1 MAGTRRGG
9 CGHTAAESSTTR
21 RLSDTPTRAPIYTQ
35 HVGRDRILNVLDSG
49 DSLRLVVLGVFAL
62 LSAATLVAWLPG
74 IRFDPT
80 GVPARIFMALGAG
93 IMISDFD
100 GVGAVLGLC
109 LALMGALM
117 WWEGQPPP
125 EVPRP
130 LLLGVLL
137 ATLATG
143 IAMLA
148 ALDGWSAFG
157 RIPEEARPAVA
168 VGIGAAG
175 LLGTL
180 AVADRSRVRL
190 RDAIRRRFTPVE
202 TVEDG
207 ETAELFLPQQL
218 SEPDLEPAP
227 TEEPV
232 SIER

>member
-1 MAGTRRGG
+1 ML
-9 CGHTAAESSTTR
+9 C
-21 RLSDTPTRAPIYTQ
+21 
-35 HVGRDRILNVLDSG
+35 VLDSE
-49 DSLRLVVLGVFAL
+49 DPLRLVVLGVFAL
-62 LSAATLVAWLPG
+62 LAVATVVAWLPG
-74 IRFDPT
+74 IRYDPT

-93 IMISDFD
+93 VLISDFD
-100 GVGAVLGLC
+100 GVGLVLGLC

-143 IAMLA
+143 VAMLA

-157 RIPEEARPAVA
+157 RIPEEARAAVA
-168 VGIGAAG
+168 VAIGGAG

-190 RDAIRRRFTPVE
+190 RDAIRRRFAPIE
-202 TVEDG
+202 TVEDDG
-207 ETAELFLPQQL
+207 ETAELFLPKQMTQPDHEY
-218 SEPDLEPAP
+218 EPDLEPANP
-227 TEEPV
+227 R
-232 SIER
+232 S